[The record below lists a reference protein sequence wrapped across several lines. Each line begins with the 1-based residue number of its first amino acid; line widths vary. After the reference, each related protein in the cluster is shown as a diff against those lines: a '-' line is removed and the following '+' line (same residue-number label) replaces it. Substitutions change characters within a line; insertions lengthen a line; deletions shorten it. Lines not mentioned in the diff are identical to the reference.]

1 MVKATRLLCGVAEAR
16 KLLRRALFNYLLVNQ
31 DDHAKNFSF
40 LADDQDNW
48 RLSPFYDVVYSPSPQ
63 GEHMT
68 AFNGHGS
75 RITLSAMDQLAGQ
88 AGLSGASAVLKIVD
102 ELYDVAKDF
111 HREASHFNLST
122 PLITTIQQEI
132 DSQWRQLRE

>member
-1 MVKATRLLCGVAEAR
+1 
-16 KLLRRALFNYLLVNQ
+16 
-31 DDHAKNFSF
+31 
-40 LADDQDNW
+40 
-48 RLSPFYDVVYSPSPQ
+48 
-63 GEHMT
+63 MT

-122 PLITTIQQEI
+122 PLITTIQREI